1 MCGLPFF
8 YFEKDSKMNEK
19 LIVME
24 LLKRAAKLLF
34 SNINLAFFLFFSSLP
49 LFCFLILFELSLQ
62 TTISLTYQFLS
73 QELDLGGYFFLQ
85 DHKDLSENDLIPW
98 LIQTSLLY
106 FFPYTLLDL
115 FTTTVI
121 VAASSVSY
129 TSGEEEPLGMLCLV
143 QRSAKICRNR
153 LVGCLITSL
162 YVLLLS
168 TSVFF
173 GFFSDSVNYLFITSL
188 ARDYQRFNSKAAVL
202 FHAVVV
208 LIHGTV
214 FIVLAV
220 KFGKWSAGWNMGLVV
235 SVLEEEE
242 GEDGKG
248 GIYGTNALS
257 LSYWYGRG
265 HEKRDL
271 LMMLMF
277 LVFAI
282 ATRMPCLYSR
292 CSLSSSGNGVLYTGL
307 YVGLICVGNAVKWVA
322 CVVSYYDC
330 RARVLEKKDDVE
342 IGSKAKGLAT

>member
-1 MCGLPFF
+1 M
-8 YFEKDSKMNEK
+8 DEK
-19 LIVME
+19 LSVME

-34 SNINLAFFLFFSSLP
+34 SNISLAFLLFLCSLP
-49 LFCFLILFELSLQ
+49 LSLSKPPSP
-62 TTISLTYQFLS
+62 SLTSSSSKNSILAA
-73 QELDLGGYFFLQ
+73 
-85 DHKDLSENDLIPW
+85 
-98 LIQTSLLY
+98 TS
-106 FFPYTLLDL
+106 FSK
-115 FTTTVI
+115 I
-121 VAASSVSY
+121 IKISSSVAY
-129 TSGEEEPLGMLCLV
+129 TSEEEDPLGMVCLV
-143 QRSAKICRNR
+143 QRSAKICQNR
-153 LVGCLITSL
+153 LVGCLITLL

-173 GFFSDSVNYLFITSL
+173 GFFSDSVNYLFIASL
-188 ARDYQRFNSKAAVL
+188 SRDYESFHSKAAVL
-202 FHAVVV
+202 FHAVVY
-208 LIHGTV
+208 LIHGTI

-220 KFGKWSAGWNMGLVV
+220 KFGKWSAVWNMGLVV

-248 GIYGTNALS
+248 CIYGTNALS

-292 CSLSSSGNGVLYTGL
+292 CSLSGNGVLYTGV
-307 YVGLICVGNAVKWVA
+307 YVGLICVGNVVKWVA

-342 IGSKAKGLAT
+342 IGSKAKGFAT

>member
-1 MCGLPFF
+1 M
-8 YFEKDSKMNEK
+8 DEK
-19 LIVME
+19 LSVME

-34 SNINLAFFLFFSSLP
+34 SNISLAFLLFLCSLP

-73 QELDLGGYFFLQ
+73 QELDLG
-85 DHKDLSENDLIPW
+85 
-98 LIQTSLLY
+98 
-106 FFPYTLLDL
+106 
-115 FTTTVI
+115 
-121 VAASSVSY
+121 ASSVAY
-129 TSGEEEPLGMLCLV
+129 TSEEEDPLGMVCLV
-143 QRSAKICRNR
+143 QRSAKICQNR
-153 LVGCLITSL
+153 LVGCLITLL

-173 GFFSDSVNYLFITSL
+173 GFFSDSVNYLFIASL
-188 ARDYQRFNSKAAVL
+188 SRDYESFHSKAAVL
-202 FHAVVV
+202 FHAVVY
-208 LIHGTV
+208 LIHGTI

-220 KFGKWSAGWNMGLVV
+220 KFGKWSAVWNMGLVV

-248 GIYGTNALS
+248 CIYGTNALS

-292 CSLSSSGNGVLYTGL
+292 CSLSGNGVLYTGV
-307 YVGLICVGNAVKWVA
+307 YVGLICVGNVVKWVA

-342 IGSKAKGLAT
+342 IGSKAKGFAT

>member
-1 MCGLPFF
+1 MI
-8 YFEKDSKMNEK
+8 EK
-19 LIVME
+19 LSVME

-34 SNINLAFFLFFSSLP
+34 SNISLASFLFLCSLP
-49 LFCFLILFELSLQ
+49 LFCFLIFFELSLQ

-73 QELDLGGYFFLQ
+73 QELDLGRYFFLQ

-106 FFPYTLLDL
+106 FLPYTLLDL
-115 FTTTVI
+115 FTTTMI
-121 VAASSVSY
+121 VAASSVAY
-129 TSGEEEPLGMLCLV
+129 TSEEESLVMLCLV
-143 QRSAKICRNR
+143 RRSAKICQNR

-162 YVLLLS
+162 YVLFLS
-168 TSVFF
+168 TSVFL
-173 GFFSDSVNYLFITSL
+173 GFFSDSVNYLFVVSL
-188 ARDYQRFNSKAAVL
+188 SRDYESFHNLAAVL
-202 FHAVVV
+202 FHAVVA

-220 KFGKWSAGWNMGLVV
+220 KFGNWSLGWNMGLVV

-242 GEDGKG
+242 EDGKG
-248 GIYGTNALS
+248 IYGANALS

-277 LVFAI
+277 LVLALE
-282 ATRMPCLYSR
+282 TRMPCLYSR
-292 CSLSSSGNGVLYTGL
+292 CSERSSGKGVLYTGL
-307 YVGLICVGNAVKWVA
+307 YVGLICVGNVVKWVA

-342 IGSKAKGLAT
+342 IGSKAKAFAT